1 MKYYQ
6 IFGRNNCPW
15 CVKAAEV
22 LENHSLDYMMCD
34 MQKSPALLQHYK
46 DLYNMR
52 TVPIVLEID
61 LFEDSVEVIG
71 GCSDLIKHLEGNH
84 DCEEG

>member
-6 IFGRNNCPW
+6 IFGRNSCPW

-22 LENHSLDYMMCD
+22 LESHSLDYMMCD
-34 MQKSPALLQHYK
+34 MEMSPALLQHYK

-52 TVPIVLEID
+52 TVPIVVEID
-61 LFEDSVEVIG
+61 LFEDDVIVIG
-71 GCSDLIKHLEGNH
+71 GCTDLIDLLENNNE
-84 DCEEG
+84 CEED